1 MPLFHLV
8 LVAVI
13 QGLTEFLPVSSSG
26 HLVLLP
32 ALTGMPDQGI
42 VIDVAVHVG
51 TLAAVVLYFWPDVR
65 LALSGVR
72 PLLRGQVDGPGPW
85 LALCLAIATGPVLVV
100 GLGLALLGLD
110 EAMRSVEVIGWAM
123 LLFGLLLW
131 WADLRGPQE
140 RTAARWS
147 LRHAAIL
154 GLWQAVALIPGTS
167 RSGICITGARF
178 LGYRREDAARLAML
192 MSIPTIFAAGTVQ
205 GLEVVARADWALAR
219 DGVLAA
225 ALAFLAALAALRV
238 MMVLAR
244 RISFTPYVIYRVAL
258 GVVLLAVAYSA

>member
-1 MPLFHLV
+1 
-8 LVAVI
+8 
-13 QGLTEFLPVSSSG
+13 
-26 HLVLLP
+26 
-32 ALTGMPDQGI
+32 
-42 VIDVAVHVG
+42 
-51 TLAAVVLYFWPDVR
+51 
-65 LALSGVR
+65 
-72 PLLRGQVDGPGPW
+72 
-85 LALCLAIATGPVLVV
+85 
-100 GLGLALLGLD
+100 
-110 EAMRSVEVIGWAM
+110 M

-140 RTAARWS
+140 RTATRWS

-238 MMVLAR
+238 MMVLTR
-244 RISFTPYVIYRVAL
+244 RISFTPYVIYRVCWGSAAL
-258 GVVLLAVAYSA
+258 RLAYQA